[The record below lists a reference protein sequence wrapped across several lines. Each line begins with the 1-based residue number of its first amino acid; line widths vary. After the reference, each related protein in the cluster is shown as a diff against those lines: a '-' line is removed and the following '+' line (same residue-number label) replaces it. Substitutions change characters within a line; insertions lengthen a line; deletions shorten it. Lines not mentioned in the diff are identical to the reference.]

1 MTDGIY
7 QFKVGNMANFTYIIA
22 DIQTHLAVIVDPSW
36 DLQEIFHLLTEK
48 KLKAKHII
56 NTHSHFD
63 HVFGNDEVAKV
74 TGASIIQH
82 SNSKLHKDIA
92 VAENDVISFG
102 SVNVRVLHTPGHSED
117 SICLIIDKEEVFT
130 GDTLFVGGVGRI
142 DLPGGNPKDMYL
154 SLYRKVSALEDQLTV
169 YPGHDYGS
177 SPVST
182 IGKEKQ
188 LNLAL
193 QAKSESEFLGF
204 MGLG

>member
-1 MTDGIY
+1 VTEGIY

-36 DLQEIFHLLTEK
+36 DLQVVFQLLTEK

-63 HVFGNDEVAKV
+63 HVFGNDEVARV
-74 TGASIIQH
+74 TGATVVQH
-82 SNSKLHKDIA
+82 TNSQLHKDMA
-92 VAENDVISFG
+92 VVENDVISVG

-117 SICLIIDKEEVFT
+117 SICLIIDKVAVFT

-154 SLYRKVSALEDQLTV
+154 SLSGKVSALEDQLTV

-177 SPVST
+177 FPVST

-193 QAKSESEFLGF
+193 QAKSESEFLAF

>member
-92 VAENDVISFG
+92 VVENDVISFG

-182 IGKEKQ
+182 IGKEK
-188 LNLAL
+188 LSNLAL
-193 QAKSESEFLGF
+193 QAKSENEFLAF
-204 MGLG
+204 MGVG

>member
-1 MTDGIY
+1 VTDEIY

-82 SNSKLHKDIA
+82 SISKLHKDIA
-92 VAENDVISFG
+92 VVENDVISFG

>member
-1 MTDGIY
+1 
-7 QFKVGNMANFTYIIA
+7 MANFTYIIA

-36 DLQEIFHLLTEK
+36 DLEEIFHLLTEK

-74 TGASIIQH
+74 TGATVVQH
-82 SNSKLHKDIA
+82 SNSKLHKDMA
-92 VAENDVISFG
+92 VAENDVISIG
-102 SVNVRVLHTPGHSED
+102 SVDVRVLHTPGHSED
-117 SICLIIDKEEVFT
+117 SICLIIEKEAVFT
-130 GDTLFVGGVGRI
+130 GDTLFVGGLGRI

-154 SLYRKVSALEDQLTV
+154 SLYTKVAALEDQLTV

-177 SPVST
+177 FPVST

-193 QAKSESEFLGF
+193 QAKSESEFLAF

>member
-1 MTDGIY
+1 LTDGIY

-22 DIQTHLAVIVDPSW
+22 DIQTHLAAIVDPSW
-36 DLQEIFHLLTEK
+36 DLQEIFNLLTEK
-48 KLKAKHII
+48 KLKVKHII

-74 TGASIIQH
+74 TGATVVQH
-82 SNSKLHKDIA
+82 SNSKLHKDMA
-92 VAENDVISFG
+92 VVENDIISIG

-117 SICLIIDKEEVFT
+117 SICLIIDKEAVFT

-177 SPVST
+177 FPVST

-193 QAKSESEFLGF
+193 QAKSDSEFLAF